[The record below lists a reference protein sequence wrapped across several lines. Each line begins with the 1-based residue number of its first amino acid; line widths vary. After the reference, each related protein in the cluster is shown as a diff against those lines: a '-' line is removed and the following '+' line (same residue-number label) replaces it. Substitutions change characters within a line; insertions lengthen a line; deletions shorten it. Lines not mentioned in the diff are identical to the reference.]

1 MNILFIGDIM
11 GRVGRNVIKS
21 HLKEIQSE
29 YQIDFT
35 IANAEN
41 ASGYAGLA
49 KSSYDELMQ
58 AGIDFFTTGN
68 HVWAQKEIFD
78 YIERCDNLLRP
89 ANYPSPCPGKGYGIV
104 RVNKIRLGIINLSG
118 TVFMDA
124 LDNPF
129 SVFDTLYASISNA
142 CDFLLIDFHAEAT
155 SEKIAFAHHACGRA
169 QAVLGTHTHVQTADE
184 RIIDGMTAA
193 ITDVGM
199 TGPADGVIGIDKDI
213 ILKSFKTKRP
223 VRFELAQGHR
233 QFNAVRLQVDSSFRC
248 TKIERI
254 YRTYP

>member
-11 GRVGRNVIKS
+11 GRAGRGVIKS
-21 HLKEIQSE
+21 YLKDIKAE
-29 YQIDFT
+29 YRIDFT

-41 ASGYAGLA
+41 ASGYSGLT
-49 KSSYDELMQ
+49 KSNYDELME

-89 ANYPSPCPGKGYGIV
+89 ANYPPPCPGKGYGIV
-104 RVNKIRLGIINLSG
+104 RTNKIRLGIINLSG
-118 TVFMDA
+118 TVFMDP

-129 SVFDTLYASISNA
+129 TVFDALYESMAPA
-142 CDFLLIDFHAEAT
+142 CDILLVDFHAEAT
-155 SEKIAFAHHACGRA
+155 SEKIAFAYHAAGRA
-169 QAVLGTHTHVQTADE
+169 HGVLGTHTHVQTADE
-184 RIIDGMTAA
+184 RMIDATTAA

-199 TGPADGVIGIDKDI
+199 TGPCDGVIGIDKDI

-223 VRFELAQGHR
+223 VRFELAQGRR
-233 QFNAVRLQVDSSFRC
+233 QLNAVCLQFDENNRC
-248 TKIERI
+248 TNIERI
-254 YRTYP
+254 YRIFD

>member
-11 GRVGRNVIKS
+11 GRAGRSLIKS
-21 HLKEIQSE
+21 HLKDIQAE
-29 YQIDFT
+29 YKIDFT

-58 AGIDFFTTGN
+58 SGIDFFTTGN

-89 ANYPSPCPGKGYGIV
+89 ANYPAPCPGKGHNIL
-104 RVNKIRLGIINLSG
+104 RINKVRLGIINLSG
-118 TVFMDA
+118 TVYMDA

-129 SVFDTLYASISNA
+129 TTFDTLYESMAAA
-142 CDFLLIDFHAEAT
+142 CDILLVDFHAEAT
-155 SEKIAFAHHACGRA
+155 SEKIAFSYHACGRA

-184 RIIDGMTAA
+184 RIIDGATAA

-199 TGPADGVIGIDKDI
+199 SGPCDGVIGIDKDI

-223 VRFELAQGHR
+223 VRFELAQGRR
-233 QFNAVRLQVDSSFRC
+233 QLNAVCLQFDESHRC

-254 YRTYP
+254 HRIYP